1 MHGPS
6 ELRGLICAVICCTRM
21 ENPKGTL
28 QGTGTRRSAGQRRI
42 ELRCASIQ
50 VDSTGLRRI
59 AEYSD
64 GSVKTAGMKWDDVR
78 RVAAFKR
85 DVLTSGVLC
94 LALTDSANVIILDE
108 SMEGWNGLVA
118 ALPDQVPGA
127 PDAGEWRS
135 AIVAPSEAANWT
147 VLFRAQ

>member
-1 MHGPS
+1 M
-6 ELRGLICAVICCTRM
+6 VICCTRM
-21 ENPKGTL
+21 ENPRGTS
-28 QGTGTRRSAGQRRI
+28 QRTTKSGSAGQRRI
-42 ELRCASIQ
+42 ELRSASIHL
-50 VDSTGLRRI
+50 DDTGLRRI

-64 GSVKTAGMKWDDVR
+64 GSVKTAGMKWGDVR

-94 LALTDSANVIILDE
+94 LALTDAANVIILDE

-127 PDAGEWRS
+127 PYAGEWRS
-135 AIVAPSEAANWT
+135 AIIAPSEAANWT